1 MWSAILSLSPTS
13 EPEHVAGD
21 PKGNGDDEVGAD
33 GQRAL
38 EGGSEAA
45 RGVEID
51 IEAGADQ

>member
-1 MWSAILSLSPTS
+1 MSLSPDS

-21 PKGNGDDEVGAD
+21 PKGDGDDEVGAD
-33 GQRAL
+33 GQGAL